1 MSKNVPK
8 VLRIAV
14 LALNHLGLALT
25 VVALIL
31 EHFFTR
37 TVRLDGFATELVLDP
52 WRGWVLA
59 GMAMMMAGAVGLMFI
74 APRPAGKKQFVRILA
89 WVVPLAAV
97 FLCIT
102 LRKVGPF
109 VNNPNPSLQSPYFA
123 PHVVMYMF
131 AYSLLAAATVM
142 AAIALV
148 KGDDAENRLALQD
161 WLVYAGSA
169 FLTIGMLIGAIWARE
184 AWGSFWSWDPKE
196 TWAFITWLDY
206 LVYLHLRKAAPRRRR
221 AACLLL
227 ILAFLCLQMCWWGV
241 NLLPAVSVHTYN
253 R

>member
-25 VVALIL
+25 VAFLIL

-37 TVRLDGFATELVLDP
+37 TVRLDGFATELTIDP
-52 WRGWVLA
+52 WSRWVMA
-59 GMAMMMAGAVGLMFI
+59 GIVMMMAGAAGLIFI
-74 APRPAGKKQFVRILA
+74 APRPAGKKQWLKIASGVIL
-89 WVVPLAAV
+89 LGFV
-97 FLCIT
+97 FLCLT
-102 LRKVGPF
+102 LRKPGSF
-109 VNNPNPSLQSPYFA
+109 INNPNPALQSPWFA
-123 PHVVMYMF
+123 PHVIAYMI
-131 AYSLLAAATVM
+131 AYSLLAIATVM
-142 AAIALV
+142 AIFMLGKSMLADRLLGVADGLV
-148 KGDDAENRLALQD
+148 HTG
-161 WLVYAGSA
+161 VA
-169 FLTIGMLIGAIWARE
+169 FLTIGMLLGAIWARE

-196 TWAFITWLDY
+196 TWAFVTWLGY

-241 NLLPAVSVHTYN
+241 NYLPAVSVHAYN
-253 R
+253 

>member
-25 VVALIL
+25 VAFLIL

-37 TVRLDGFATELVLDP
+37 TVRLDGFATEIVLDP

-59 GMAMMMAGAVGLMFI
+59 GMAMMMAGAVGLIFI
-74 APRPAGKKQFVRILA
+74 APRPAGKKQWLKIASGVIL
-89 WVVPLAAV
+89 LGFV
-97 FLCIT
+97 FLCLT
-102 LRKVGPF
+102 LRKPGSF
-109 VNNPNPSLQSPYFA
+109 INNPNPALQSPWFA
-123 PHVVMYMF
+123 PHVIAYMI
-131 AYSLLAAATVM
+131 AYSLLAIATVL
-142 AAIALV
+142 AICMLI
-148 KGDDAENRLALQD
+148 KGCWEDKLMPFADGA
-161 WLVYAGSA
+161 VYAGAA
-169 FLTIGMLIGAIWARE
+169 FLTIGMLLGAIWARE

-196 TWAFITWLDY
+196 TWAFVTWLGY

-241 NLLPAVSVHTYN
+241 NLLPVASVHSYN
-253 R
+253 

>member
-59 GMAMMMAGAVGLMFI
+59 GMAMMMAGAAGLMFI
-74 APRPAGKKQFVRILA
+74 APRPAGKRQWRRIASGVILLGFV
-89 WVVPLAAV
+89 
-97 FLCIT
+97 FMCFT
-102 LRKVGPF
+102 LRKPGSF
-109 VNNPNPSLQSPYFA
+109 INNPNPALQSPWFA
-123 PHVVMYMF
+123 PHVIAYMI
-131 AYSLLAAATVM
+131 AYSLLAIATVLGVCM
-142 AAIALV
+142 LV
-148 KGDDAENRLALQD
+148 KRVWEEKLMPVTD

-196 TWAFITWLDY
+196 TWAFITWLGY

>member
-25 VVALIL
+25 VVSLIL

-37 TVRLDGFATELVLDP
+37 TVRLDGFATEIVLDP

-74 APRPAGKKQFVRILA
+74 APRPAGGKQWLRIVAGVLVLGFA
-89 WVVPLAAV
+89 FMCL
-97 FLCIT
+97 T
-102 LRKVGPF
+102 LRKPGSF
-109 VNNPNPSLQSPYFA
+109 INNPNPALQSPWFA
-123 PHVVMYMF
+123 PHVIAYMI
-131 AYSLLAAATVM
+131 AYSLLAIATVL
-142 AAIALV
+142 AICMLI
-148 KGDDAENRLALQD
+148 KGCWEDKLMPFADGA
-161 WLVYAGSA
+161 VYAGAA
-169 FLTIGMLIGAIWARE
+169 FLTIGMLLGAIWARE

-196 TWAFITWLDY
+196 TWAFVTWLGY

-241 NLLPAVSVHTYN
+241 NLLPVASVHSYN
-253 R
+253 